1 MERKY
6 QSDCIFLFDD
16 VFTDEECD
24 YLIQITNKYAIK
36 NREVYGFAANVMAD
50 SINSVEISDPDNKKK
65 VCDLTFEKAINLCKK
80 FKQIYNIDMI
90 GFSTPTLRK
99 IKGATKR
106 HIDGVV
112 LAEKIC
118 NGMCSASE
126 LRNMAIV
133 VALNGDYEG
142 GEFCFPEQGRVV
154 KLKKGQAIAF
164 PPYWTHPHYTNELL
178 ENTVRYTMNLWTHDK
193 IV

>member
-1 MERKY
+1 METKY

-16 VFTDEECD
+16 VFTEEQCD
-24 YLIQITNKYAIK
+24 YLIQITNKHAIK
-36 NREVYGFAANVMAD
+36 SREVYGYNANVMAD
-50 SINSVEISDPDNKKK
+50 SINSFEISDPDIKKK
-65 VCDLTFEKAINLCKK
+65 VCDLTFEKVMDLCKK
-80 FKQIYNIDMI
+80 FKEMYNIEMC

-99 IKGATKR
+99 ITGATRR
-106 HIDGVV
+106 HKDSVI
-112 LAEKIC
+112 LAKQIC
-118 NGMCSASE
+118 DRMCPASE